1 MFEGGRILFSLVITK
16 ASNILESRIHVYSL
30 DQRIF
35 VEQLHSASYYFVF
48 LEKKIVSKINKVIA
62 FWELTL
68 Y

>member
-1 MFEGGRILFSLVITK
+1 MFEWERILFSLVITK

-30 DQRIF
+30 DQQIF
-35 VEQLHSASYYFVF
+35 VEQLLSASYCFVF